1 MSEDDF
7 AVLAAE
13 QAAFTVS
20 QASPSAKLATIDYK
34 RDVVGAVPLP
44 APAPA
49 TVPAKPKKMSL
60 FATRMKLSEAP
71 AATPP
76 VAAAAVIS
84 DTVMERESTP
94 LGVRAT
100 RFPTSAT
107 SFPVAESVAEW
118 SESAPT
124 AAKPLRKVADVG
136 EWMRD
141 VTASASETQSSLLR
155 FDFDGRVIEASA
167 AVPASGGGLFHH
179 GQQESRPGYS
189 IAELLHLCKSTVFA
203 QRLLATTVV
212 LRLVKRFDEF
222 SAAQRKLIV
231 ESFSL
236 RGLELLQ
243 IVRHALDADSQTQ
256 LCAIGVELLR
266 ALLSCGTLAIGD
278 ARRLAAA
285 TGVEPL
291 PAAFAANQQ
300 RLLDGLSMRLCIRH
314 LVEMQLIVRLRFL
327 RTVGGLDVGAC
338 FALLAY
344 QCPHTAALLTAD
356 DYTAPAAGGELPA
369 VFDVDELLLSGE
381 QLYVESLSD
390 GDVDAIAHLHRL
402 ARSAARWAEASA
414 VQRRVQAVARR
425 LLDVVAPHIAR
436 AANATAPPWT
446 SFAVLAATHRHLRA
460 AAFAGGGGVGLPHD
474 VVLRVCCVGIR
485 CGDAAALATRLFAA
499 VAGALELSDGA
510 AATVAALYADS
521 DALRDG
527 LRDWPV
533 GGGLLARAY
542 EADEALLVAVLRVAA
557 LLIESGVSADAVE
570 CGAHVLAL
578 FGSHSAAFA
587 SDVVQAAA
595 RPIVARAVASGGVSA
610 DAAQAVLDEFC
621 ATGVAARFW
630 LNTLFLP
637 MGLERGIAIAQRMLA
652 N

>member
-1 MSEDDF
+1 MIEDDF

-20 QASPSAKLATIDYK
+20 QASPSAKLAAIDYK
-34 RDVVGAVPLP
+34 RDVVAAPPLLAP
-44 APAPA
+44 APAP
-49 TVPAKPKKMSL
+49 VSVKPKKMSL
-60 FATRMKLSEAP
+60 FATRMKLSETP
-71 AATPP
+71 AATP
-76 VAAAAVIS
+76 AAVIS
-84 DTVMERESTP
+84 DTVTERDSTP
-94 LGVRAT
+94 LGARAT

-118 SESAPT
+118 SESAAIPT
-124 AAKPLRKVADVG
+124 PAKPLRKAAAAAAAADVN

-141 VTASASETQSSLLR
+141 VPSSSETQTRESSLLR
-155 FDFDGRVIEASA
+155 FDFEGRVIEASA

-236 RGLELLQ
+236 RGLELL
-243 IVRHALDADSQTQ
+243 
-256 LCAIGVELLR
+256 R

-338 FALLAY
+338 FELLAY

-356 DYTAPAAGGELPA
+356 DYKAPVAGAELPA

-381 QLYVESLSD
+381 QLYLESLSD

-402 ARSAARWAEASA
+402 ARSAVRWAEATA

-460 AAFAGGGGVGLPHD
+460 AAFAGAGGVGLPHD

-499 VAGALELSDGA
+499 IAGALELSDGA

-527 LRDWPV
+527 LRDWPAA
-533 GGGLLARAY
+533 GGLLARAY
-542 EADEALLVAVLRVAA
+542 EADEALLVTVLRVAA

-570 CGAHVLAL
+570 CAAHVLAL

-595 RPIVARAVASGGVSA
+595 RPIVARAVASGSVST

-621 ATGVAARFW
+621 ATGVAPRFW

-637 MGLERGIAIAQRMLA
+637 MGLERGIEIAKRMLR
-652 N
+652 